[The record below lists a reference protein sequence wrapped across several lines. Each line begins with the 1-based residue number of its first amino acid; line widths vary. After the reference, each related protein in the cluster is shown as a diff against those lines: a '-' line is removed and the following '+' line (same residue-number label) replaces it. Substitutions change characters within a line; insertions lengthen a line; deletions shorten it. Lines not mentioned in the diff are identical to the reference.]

1 MTHGG
6 VKATDPPPTVT
17 PIAGNQQVGW
27 SDEESEKA
35 KQAMADAA
43 RSGSRPWLQAKLL
56 VVGEGRAGKTSLIRA
71 LAEED
76 FRPDEESTALL
87 ETNCCTV
94 ERQAL
99 QDWHKKPAL
108 GGDFARAVAQQMVDV
123 QSAVAAAS
131 EQKKRDHSTLL
142 GKLNSMVSGKDLVA
156 EAAKLPPIE
165 SVAEQA
171 APLLPL
177 SMEEIH
183 VGRILG
189 DGADGPVESKCH
201 TPTAELSE
209 SGGGSTEEAAAALSV
224 AAQAAEK
231 VAEEVAAEAEGAGT
245 EEAAEA
251 APEAAPEAAEAAAA
265 ADVGVSKMDVDLLLK
280 YQRDGVEESVTLI
293 TYDYGGQRVFYA
305 LHHLFLTRFG
315 VYLCCFDMRKMVDTG
330 ATEAVVVDGKK
341 TGERRPI
348 YDPAGCLSFLRFW
361 LASIYEHARDAQG
374 QSATV
379 LLIGTHGDHVKTAE
393 QHKAVSDQLLD
404 TFGIE
409 NAANGDGMLIRSLE
423 FSDDEL
429 CFWPL
434 DNTQV
439 NARSGDISVPRLSSV
454 GPAADCTATPYPLLS
469 LPPPAQRRPTC

>member
-1 MTHGG
+1 MEAIASHYKVPLVVFYRAITH
-6 VKATDPPPTVT
+6 
-17 PIAGNQQVGW
+17 
-27 SDEESEKA
+27 SA
-35 KQAMADAA
+35 KQAAA
-43 RSGSRPWLQAKLL
+43 KGGAPGATRRAQEATGKPLLSPASSASAAGAMFVDRGVDGLQGASATSARRSARRQLRGSRGSPVASTGGGGSGGGSGLAIKRRRLFAPPPPLSLVGTVNLATLWLGA
-56 VVGEGRAGKTSLIRA
+56 
-71 LAEED
+71 
-76 FRPDEESTALL
+76 
-87 ETNCCTV
+87 
-94 ERQAL
+94 
-99 QDWHKKPAL
+99 
-108 GGDFARAVAQQMVDV
+108 
-123 QSAVAAAS
+123 
-131 EQKKRDHSTLL
+131 
-142 GKLNSMVSGKDLVA
+142 VA
-156 EAAKLPPIE
+156 EAARLPPIE

-231 VAEEVAAEAEGAGT
+231 VAQEVAAEAKGAGT
-245 EEAAEA
+245 EEPA
-251 APEAAPEAAEAAAA
+251 EAAPEAAEAAAA

-393 QHKAVSDQLLD
+393 QHKAISDQLLD

-439 NARSGDISVPRLSSV
+439 SARSGDISVPCQSSV
-454 GPAADCTATPYPLLS
+454 GSAADCSATPYPLLS